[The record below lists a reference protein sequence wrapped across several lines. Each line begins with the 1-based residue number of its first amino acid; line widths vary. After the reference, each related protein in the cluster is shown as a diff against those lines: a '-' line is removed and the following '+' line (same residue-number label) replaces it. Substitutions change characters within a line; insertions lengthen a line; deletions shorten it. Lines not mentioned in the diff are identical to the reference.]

1 MLQNRKTK
9 PDDKFWIIHGC
20 IFRPAFGQVTSGEMV
35 DTSSGIRTTLPDCD
49 SNLAN
54 EITPHPA
61 PLAST
66 RDDQDWHISEIQGK
80 ESEKHASCS
89 SRYPAQT
96 IMTPEDSVCPRY
108 VLPFLTYHLLPARSH
123 MQKHVKGGPNSS
135 HLASPTRLISS
146 KVMAAFL
153 HSATSK
159 GMSPELHLN

>member
-1 MLQNRKTK
+1 MIRLAELPDTSTLYVITRCWAWLCTPKSRLLPLQSLYVARMRLDHLLTCLVSVSMLQNRKTK

-80 ESEKHASCS
+80 EIRENMRA
-89 SRYPAQT
+89 AQAD
-96 IMTPEDSVCPRY
+96 IRRRQS
-108 VLPFLTYHLLPARSH
+108 
-123 MQKHVKGGPNSS
+123 
-135 HLASPTRLISS
+135 
-146 KVMAAFL
+146 
-153 HSATSK
+153 
-159 GMSPELHLN
+159 